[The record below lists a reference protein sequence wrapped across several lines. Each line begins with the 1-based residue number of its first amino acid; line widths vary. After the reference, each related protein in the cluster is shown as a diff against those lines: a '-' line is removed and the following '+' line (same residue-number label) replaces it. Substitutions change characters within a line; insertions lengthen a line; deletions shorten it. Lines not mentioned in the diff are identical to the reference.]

1 MRETTGASLAG
12 ASSNYDRV
20 KDDFYATN
28 PQSVR
33 DLLDIADIKGD
44 SFYENCVGGGHIA
57 EVLKECFPSA
67 KHFHTDLVYR
77 GYGTGGVDFVSDD
90 VLVNILGGKKVDW
103 VVTNPPFKLAREFI
117 DKSLEVTNT
126 GVAMF
131 LKIQFLEGQGRK
143 EWFKKTPLKYVYVF
157 SARQIPMRDGL
168 EINPETE
175 KKWSSTMCFA
185 WFVWEH
191 SYRGEP
197 MIRWI

>member
-1 MRETTGASLAG
+1 MREITGASLAG
-12 ASSNYDRV
+12 VSNNYDRV

-44 SFYENCVGGGHIA
+44 SFYENCAGRGHIYD
-57 EVLKECFPSA
+57 VLKEYYPKA
-67 KHFHTDLVYR
+67 DHFASDLVDR
-77 GYGTGGVDFVSDD
+77 GCGFYEADFIKDD
-90 VLVNILGGKKVDW
+90 VFSDVLGGEKVDW
-103 VVTNPPFKLAREFI
+103 VITNSPFKLAREFI

-157 SARQIPMRDGL
+157 SARQTPMRDGL
-168 EINPETE
+168 EINPETG
-175 KKWSSTMCFA
+175 KKMVIYNVLCLVCMGA
-185 WFVWEH
+185 
-191 SYRGEP
+191 
-197 MIRWI
+197 